1 MVLKTVKIPVFFIG
15 KALEDSLSRSC
26 SFSLMKQQKWEF
38 YPKRRNRG
46 LVSVSPCQHGGE
58 PDDEELS
65 LTTPY
70 NSDRGNQTTV
80 LHNKNKNSNNNN
92 ESFRL
97 HGVFHSCNRLEHWRE
112 AFLLWGTH
120 AASRLD

>member
-46 LVSVSPCQHGGE
+46 PVSVSPCQHGGE

-70 NSDRGNQTTV
+70 NSAEVIRPPCYTTRTRTV
-80 LHNKNKNSNNNN
+80 IIIM
-92 ESFRL
+92 R
-97 HGVFHSCNRLEHWRE
+97 
-112 AFLLWGTH
+112 
-120 AASRLD
+120 ASVCMEFSIRVTD